1 MKMFQLKRY
10 TLLLAIGLVAI
21 AVLGRLLPHAWNAT
35 PLIAVSLFAGVYL
48 GRRWALLVPIVAMV
62 ISDFFIGF
70 YNPTM
75 MFAVYGAFVLVGLI
89 GFILRKYK
97 SVLVIF
103 VASLFASTVFFFIT
117 NAAVWAFNSFYQP
130 GLAGLV
136 EALLAG
142 VPFYK
147 NMLMGDLMYTALLF
161 GAYAAYRSVLRYYN
175 VKKHSAHGLQI
186 VCTEES
192 PLI

>member
-1 MKMFQLKRY
+1 MTNQAKLI
-10 TLLLAIGLVAI
+10 T
-21 AVLGRLLPHAWNAT
+21 AVLLIVVAVFGRLLPHAWNAT

-48 GRRWALLVPIVAMV
+48 GRQWALIVPVTAMV

-70 YNPTM
+70 YNPAM

-89 GFILRKYK
+89 GFMVRKYK
-97 SVLVIF
+97 SVPVIL
-103 VASLFASTVFFFIT
+103 VASLFASTTFFFIT
-117 NAAVWAFNSFYQP
+117 NAAVWAFNPFYQP
-130 GLAGLV
+130 GLTGLA

-161 GAYAAYRSVLRYYN
+161 GAYAAYRNMIRPIFVMN
-175 VKKHSAHGLQI
+175 TVK
-186 VCTEES
+186 
-192 PLI
+192 